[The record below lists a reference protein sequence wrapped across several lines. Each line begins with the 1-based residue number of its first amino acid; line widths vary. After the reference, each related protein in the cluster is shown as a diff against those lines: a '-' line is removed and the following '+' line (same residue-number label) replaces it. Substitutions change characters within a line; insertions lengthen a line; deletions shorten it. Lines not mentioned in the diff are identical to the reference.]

1 MCESRKTV
9 FFIKEGATCK
19 KAAPFFDFF
28 VKNAKK
34 LQKNSKKVLQIL
46 KKYIIILIYI
56 VLFWI
61 FLARTNQFSEVLL

>member
-1 MCESRKTV
+1 MCGSRKTA
-9 FFIKEGATCK
+9 FFIKAGVACK
-19 KAAPFFDFF
+19 KVAPFFDFF
-28 VKNAKK
+28 VKNVKK